1 MNRGRNV
8 VQSSSAQYDRSM
20 IFMIGELYA
29 LTTLIM
35 NMHVTS
41 VVEAWPARSVVQSYR
56 ERTRNAIIVV
66 AAWKHRGEIY
76 IVEVKR
82 SESAAQ
88 MEAKSDN
95 FDDAS
100 ITHPLRSHYD
110 AATFFTYTHR
120 HGSF

>member
-1 MNRGRNV
+1 
-8 VQSSSAQYDRSM
+8 
-20 IFMIGELYA
+20 MIGELYA

-66 AAWKHRGEIY
+66 ATWKHRGEIY

-88 MEAKSDN
+88 SGVKSDH
-95 FDDAS
+95 FDNAS
-100 ITHPLRSHYD
+100 ITHPLRSHND
-110 AATFFTYTHR
+110 AAPFITFAHR